1 MKPLIGIT
9 GRRLLASTITH
20 MDARYA
26 DREIDFFFSDYAARV
41 AEAGAIPV
49 LLPYEAGSAS
59 TLERLDGLL
68 VTGGQDVHPSVYGA
82 DVEDL
87 APVDASRTSGFAH
100 DMDRDAY
107 EMTLIRAAIATRTP
121 VLGICRGHQV
131 LNVALGGTLVADLP
145 LTAVE
150 HYLTDAAPTD
160 GRVDHRV
167 DFTPGSL
174 AHEIYGASR
183 IVNSWHHQAVDRCGA
198 GLVASGRAQDAVVE
212 AIELP
217 DHPVLGVQ
225 WHPEWQ
231 VTPDP
236 VFDWL
241 VAAAQ
246 ADARSLSA

>member
-26 DREIDFFFSDYAARV
+26 DREIDFYFSDYAARV
-41 AEAGAIPV
+41 AQAGAIPV

-59 TLERLDGLL
+59 TIDRLDGLL

-82 DVEDL
+82 EVEA
-87 APVDASRTSGFAH
+87 APVDESRTSGFAH
-100 DMDRDAY
+100 DVDRDAY
-107 EMTLIRAAIATRTP
+107 EMTLICAAIETRTP
-121 VLGICRGHQV
+121 VLGICRGHQI
-131 LNVALGGTLVADLP
+131 LNVTLGGTLVVDLP
-145 LTAVE
+145 TTQVE

-160 GRVDHRV
+160 GRSDHRV

-174 AHEIYGASR
+174 AHDIYGPGR
-183 IVNSWHHQAVDRCGA
+183 TFNSWHHQAVERLGA

-217 DHPVLGVQ
+217 GRPVLGVQ

-236 VFDWL
+236 VFAWL
-241 VAAAQ
+241 VATAQ
-246 ADARSLSA
+246 ADARSVSV

>member
-59 TLERLDGLL
+59 TLDRLDGLL

-82 DVEDL
+82 GAEEL
-87 APVDASRTSGFAH
+87 APVDESRTSGFAH
-100 DMDRDAY
+100 DLDRDAY

-145 LTAVE
+145 ATQVE

-160 GRVDHRV
+160 GRADHRV
-167 DFTPGSL
+167 EFTPGSL
-174 AHEIYGASR
+174 AHGIYGHSR
-183 IVNSWHHQAVDRCGA
+183 ILNSWHHQAVDRCGA
-198 GLVASGRAQDAVVE
+198 GLVVSGRAHDGVVE
-212 AIELP
+212 SIELP

-236 VFDWL
+236 VFAWL

-246 ADARSLSA
+246 VDTRSLSA